1 MYGLRNRRKSG
12 EELSDMDSEPAT
24 PTRGR
29 RRSAEPEAG
38 DKSGQKKK
46 KRPVVRPTKA
56 KAKEIVNP
64 LDTSPDSTGLIDT
77 PRQQEAAK
85 TSVLKRIPATKPKD
99 QSDKS
104 DPSKAKE
111 KAKEKPSEIPTATVD
126 HLNSSE
132 DSTTSSDDSEDS
144 LTSVE

>member
-29 RRSAEPEAG
+29 RRSAETEAG
-38 DKSGQKKK
+38 DKNGQKKK

-56 KAKEIVNP
+56 KAKEIVKP
-64 LDTSPDSTGLIDT
+64 LDTPKDTTELIHS
-77 PRQQEAAK
+77 PRQKEVAK
-85 TSVLKRIPATKPKD
+85 ASVQKEIPATKPKD
-99 QSDKS
+99 QSEKG
-104 DPSKAKE
+104 DPSTAKE
-111 KAKEKPSEIPTATVD
+111 KAKERPSEIPTATVN
-126 HLNSSE
+126 HLNSSI
-132 DSTTSSDDSEDS
+132 DTTTSSDDSEDS

>member
-85 TSVLKRIPATKPKD
+85 TSLLKRIPATKPKD

-111 KAKEKPSEIPTATVD
+111 KTKEKTTVQVIQNKIVIFCNHLMMKCVATAICFC
-126 HLNSSE
+126 
-132 DSTTSSDDSEDS
+132 
-144 LTSVE
+144 

>member
-29 RRSAEPEAG
+29 RRSAETEAG
-38 DKSGQKKK
+38 DKNGQKKK

-64 LDTSPDSTGLIDT
+64 LDTSKDTTELIHS
-77 PRQQEAAK
+77 PRQKEAAK
-85 TSVLKRIPATKPKD
+85 PSVQKRIPGTKPKD
-99 QSDKS
+99 QSEKI
-104 DPSKAKE
+104 DPSTAKE
-111 KAKEKPSEIPTATVD
+111 KAKIPTATVN
-126 HLNSSE
+126 HLNSLI
-132 DSTTSSDDSEDS
+132 DTTTSSNDSEDS

>member
-29 RRSAEPEAG
+29 RRSAETEAG
-38 DKSGQKKK
+38 DINGQKK

-64 LDTSPDSTGLIDT
+64 LDTSKDTTELIHS
-77 PRQQEAAK
+77 PRQKEAAK
-85 TSVLKRIPATKPKD
+85 PSVQKRIPATKPKD
-99 QSDKS
+99 QSEKS

-111 KAKEKPSEIPTATVD
+111 KAKECSKP
-126 HLNSSE
+126 L
-132 DSTTSSDDSEDS
+132 
-144 LTSVE
+144 

>member
-46 KRPVVRPTKA
+46 KRPVVRPSRKTKRS
-56 KAKEIVNP
+56 I
-64 LDTSPDSTGLIDT
+64 
-77 PRQQEAAK
+77 RQK
-85 TSVLKRIPATKPKD
+85 
-99 QSDKS
+99 
-104 DPSKAKE
+104 
-111 KAKEKPSEIPTATVD
+111 
-126 HLNSSE
+126 
-132 DSTTSSDDSEDS
+132 
-144 LTSVE
+144 